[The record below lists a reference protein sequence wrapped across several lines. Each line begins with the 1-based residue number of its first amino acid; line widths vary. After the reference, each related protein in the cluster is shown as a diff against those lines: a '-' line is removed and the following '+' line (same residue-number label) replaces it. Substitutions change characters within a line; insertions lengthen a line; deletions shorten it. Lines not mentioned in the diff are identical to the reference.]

1 LLTIAGFAVFSTRPV
16 PTTSST
22 STSVAMEVPTGRGG
36 VAGRLAASAFSP
48 VVTPPPTTTST
59 TIAPAE
65 RASTSESNAPPETTP
80 QETEQPETAPPETE
94 PPEKTP
100 PDTTTTT
107 TEPPQTTEPPTT
119 VAPGA
124 DPPTP
129 SPLSEAEM
137 RALAAVYFTGD
148 DVDTALQVSYCE
160 SQWDASAYNPLSG
173 ASGLFQHLPGGW
185 EERAAGAGF
194 AGASPFDAEANTAA
208 AAWLVYQGG
217 GWWHW
222 DGRCAVDG

>member
-22 STSVAMEVPTGRGG
+22 STSVVIEVAIGRGG

-48 VVTPPPTTTST
+48 VVKPPPTTTST
-59 TIAPAE
+59 TIASANL
-65 RASTSESNAPPETTP
+65 ATTSESTGP
-80 QETEQPETAPPETE
+80 PETAPPETG
-94 PPEKTP
+94 PPEP
-100 PDTTTTT
+100 TTTT

-119 VAPGA
+119 AVPPTTVAPGA
-124 DPPTP
+124 DPPPP

-137 RALAAVYFTGD
+137 RALASVYFTGD
-148 DVDTALQVSYCE
+148 DVDKALQVSYCE